1 MLNLRRKYGEVR
13 KDFPDIN
20 DPDIVHLNSMT
31 LAQYMNLES
40 GDLRDI
46 WDTVALAT
54 TTTHAGESSAYH
66 PISTFLHFMAK
77 EYFVN
82 GGTWQITRA
91 LWDRLSGRIETSA
104 EVARVEQG
112 SDGVTV
118 TYSQGGL
125 THTVRARKCVMAVP
139 APVALPIID
148 PLPDWKREA
157 LTAARYGSITSA
169 GFLLDRNSEDF
180 LGEGVWRVPTVRS
193 RLVSVTN
200 PTITFPQEVKDR
212 TGQGLLRVYTADA
225 ESKRL
230 SKLSD
235 GESLESLMEDLY
247 AVLPDTRGH
256 VITGALKHWEH
267 GGSPWLVGRLAHVP
281 NIQAPTD
288 NIHYAGDY
296 TAGSGMDAA
305 VHSASRV
312 LTELGHGPLFPTPT

>member
-1 MLNLRRKYGEVR
+1 MR
-13 KDFPDIN
+13 
-20 DPDIVHLNSMT
+20 
-31 LAQYMNLES
+31 
-40 GDLRDI
+40 
-46 WDTVALAT
+46 
-54 TTTHAGESSAYH
+54 
-66 PISTFLHFMAK
+66 
-77 EYFVN
+77 N
-82 GGTWQITRA
+82 GCPRA
-91 LWDRLSGRIETSA
+91 CR
-104 EVARVEQG
+104 
-112 SDGVTV
+112 
-118 TYSQGGL
+118 
-125 THTVRARKCVMAVP
+125 
-139 APVALPIID
+139 ALPIID

-256 VITGALKHWEH
+256 VITGALKYWEH

>member
-1 MLNLRRKYGEVR
+1 
-13 KDFPDIN
+13 
-20 DPDIVHLNSMT
+20 
-31 LAQYMNLES
+31 
-40 GDLRDI
+40 
-46 WDTVALAT
+46 
-54 TTTHAGESSAYH
+54 
-66 PISTFLHFMAK
+66 
-77 EYFVN
+77 
-82 GGTWQITRA
+82 
-91 LWDRLSGRIETSA
+91 
-104 EVARVEQG
+104 
-112 SDGVTV
+112 
-118 TYSQGGL
+118 
-125 THTVRARKCVMAVP
+125 MAVP

-180 LGEGVWRVPTVRS
+180 LGQGVWRVPTVRS

-235 GESLESLMEDLY
+235 GEALESLMEELY
-247 AVLPDTRGH
+247 AILPDTRGH
-256 VITGALKHWEH
+256 VITGELKHWEH

-288 NIHYAGDY
+288 QHPLRRRL
-296 TAGSGMDAA
+296 
-305 VHSASRV
+305 HRR
-312 LTELGHGPLFPTPT
+312 LRHGRRRPLRLPSPHRIRPRLPLPHPHLTPTIPFPLTGPFLIPRERSMGGVQYPLSMGEG